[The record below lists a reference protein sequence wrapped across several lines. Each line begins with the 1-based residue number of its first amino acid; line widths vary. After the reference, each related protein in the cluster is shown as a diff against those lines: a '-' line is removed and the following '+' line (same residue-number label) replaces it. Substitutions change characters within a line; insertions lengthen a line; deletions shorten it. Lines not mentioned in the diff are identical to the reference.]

1 MKEYTYFIKQTL
13 CTLVSFSFSTIIA
26 SISNQREWQDISLL
40 VFTRMHLQ
48 TKQLNSGMIQTCS
61 TMTCGLAVPQ
71 MHMLY
76 RFTLSDKWNVASSL
90 NTTLPTK
97 LSVSI
102 CMKFQN
108 CTRRSWSLPVR
119 TCTNFGLFGL
129 KWSRLCKTRH
139 TIWKQEPEAKF
150 WAQGG
155 CEWVV
160 E

>member
-90 NTTLPTK
+90 NTMLCTK
-97 LSVSI
+97 QSVSI
-102 CMKFQN
+102 CMTLQN
-108 CTRRSWSLPVR
+108 CSRRSWSLPNNCR
-119 TCTNFGLFGL
+119 LLGLIVSLLYLLQFYFYNPLNPGVKNQSSSEFL
-129 KWSRLCKTRH
+129 K
-139 TIWKQEPEAKF
+139 
-150 WAQGG
+150 
-155 CEWVV
+155 V
-160 E
+160 